1 MCKSM
6 PAINYGQLLPYTE
19 SLANIVTI
27 HEPQF
32 NTPIWLEI
40 PRADAKDLTIY
51 QIKELGLNPT
61 EIDIQSVTRDGI
73 RPWVAIEASVLGLN
87 KNLDI
92 VHPHERAG
100 HLILREMLKGG
111 NFGHQY
117 NYKGKSAFSCFA
129 QQIVYNLRY
138 IFEFPSEPISR
149 PFSLVWDY
157 IKKRTV

>member
-32 NTPIWLEI
+32 NTPIWLEM

-73 RPWVAIEASVLGLN
+73 RPWVAIEASVLDMTPGFHMMQITFTNIVLN
-87 KNLDI
+87 VYQSYYFSYMAQIDDPAKPYI
-92 VHPHERAG
+92 YMERTD
-100 HLILREMLKGG
+100 
-111 NFGHQY
+111 N
-117 NYKGKSAFSCFA
+117 
-129 QQIVYNLRY
+129 
-138 IFEFPSEPISR
+138 
-149 PFSLVWDY
+149 
-157 IKKRTV
+157 T

>member
-32 NTPIWLEI
+32 NTPIWLEM

-73 RPWVAIEASVLGLN
+73 RPWVAIEASVLDMTPGFHMIQFTFTNTVLN
-87 KNLDI
+87 AYQSYYFSYMAQIDDPAKPYI
-92 VHPHERAG
+92 YMERTD
-100 HLILREMLKGG
+100 
-111 NFGHQY
+111 N
-117 NYKGKSAFSCFA
+117 
-129 QQIVYNLRY
+129 
-138 IFEFPSEPISR
+138 
-149 PFSLVWDY
+149 
-157 IKKRTV
+157 T

>member
-32 NTPIWLEI
+32 NTPIWLEM

-73 RPWVAIEASVLGLN
+73 RPWVAIEASVLDMTPGFHMIQITFTNTVLN
-87 KNLDI
+87 VYQSYYFSYMAQIDDPAKPYI
-92 VHPHERAG
+92 YMERTD
-100 HLILREMLKGG
+100 
-111 NFGHQY
+111 N
-117 NYKGKSAFSCFA
+117 
-129 QQIVYNLRY
+129 
-138 IFEFPSEPISR
+138 
-149 PFSLVWDY
+149 
-157 IKKRTV
+157 T

>member
-1 MCKSM
+1 MHKSM

-32 NTPIWLEI
+32 NTPIWLEM

-73 RPWVAIEASVLGLN
+73 RPWVAIEASVLDMTPGFHMIQITFTNTVLN
-87 KNLDI
+87 VYQSYYFSYMAQIDDPAKPYI
-92 VHPHERAG
+92 YMERTD
-100 HLILREMLKGG
+100 
-111 NFGHQY
+111 N
-117 NYKGKSAFSCFA
+117 
-129 QQIVYNLRY
+129 
-138 IFEFPSEPISR
+138 
-149 PFSLVWDY
+149 
-157 IKKRTV
+157 T

>member
-32 NTPIWLEI
+32 NTPIWLEM

-73 RPWVAIEASVLGLN
+73 RPWVAIEASVLDMTPGFHMIQIIFTNTVLN
-87 KNLDI
+87 VYQSYYFSYMAQIDDPAKPYI
-92 VHPHERAG
+92 YMERTD
-100 HLILREMLKGG
+100 
-111 NFGHQY
+111 N
-117 NYKGKSAFSCFA
+117 
-129 QQIVYNLRY
+129 
-138 IFEFPSEPISR
+138 
-149 PFSLVWDY
+149 
-157 IKKRTV
+157 T

>member
-1 MCKSM
+1 MHKSM

-32 NTPIWLEI
+32 NTPIWLEM

-73 RPWVAIEASVLGLN
+73 RPWVAIEASVLDMTPGFHMIQIIFTNTVLN
-87 KNLDI
+87 VYQSYYFSYMAQIDDPAKPYI
-92 VHPHERAG
+92 YMERTD
-100 HLILREMLKGG
+100 
-111 NFGHQY
+111 N
-117 NYKGKSAFSCFA
+117 
-129 QQIVYNLRY
+129 
-138 IFEFPSEPISR
+138 
-149 PFSLVWDY
+149 
-157 IKKRTV
+157 T

>member
-1 MCKSM
+1 MHETM

-32 NTPIWLEI
+32 NTPIWLEM

-73 RPWVAIEASVLGLN
+73 RPWVAIEASVLDMTPGFHMIQITFTNTVLN
-87 KNLDI
+87 VYQSYYFSYMAQIDDPAKPYI
-92 VHPHERAG
+92 YMERTD
-100 HLILREMLKGG
+100 
-111 NFGHQY
+111 N
-117 NYKGKSAFSCFA
+117 
-129 QQIVYNLRY
+129 
-138 IFEFPSEPISR
+138 
-149 PFSLVWDY
+149 
-157 IKKRTV
+157 T

>member
-73 RPWVAIEASVLGLN
+73 RPWVAIEASVLDMTPGFHMIQFTFTNTVLN
-87 KNLDI
+87 AYQSYYFSYMAQIDDPAKPYI
-92 VHPHERAG
+92 YMERTD
-100 HLILREMLKGG
+100 
-111 NFGHQY
+111 N
-117 NYKGKSAFSCFA
+117 
-129 QQIVYNLRY
+129 
-138 IFEFPSEPISR
+138 
-149 PFSLVWDY
+149 
-157 IKKRTV
+157 T

>member
-1 MCKSM
+1 M

-32 NTPIWLEI
+32 NTPIWLEM

-73 RPWVAIEASVLGLN
+73 RPWVAIEASVLDMTPGFHMIQITFTNTILN
-87 KNLDI
+87 VYQSYYFSYMAQIDDPAKPYI
-92 VHPHERAG
+92 YMERTD
-100 HLILREMLKGG
+100 
-111 NFGHQY
+111 N
-117 NYKGKSAFSCFA
+117 
-129 QQIVYNLRY
+129 
-138 IFEFPSEPISR
+138 
-149 PFSLVWDY
+149 
-157 IKKRTV
+157 T

>member
-1 MCKSM
+1 MHKSM

-32 NTPIWLEI
+32 NTPIWLEM

-73 RPWVAIEASVLGLN
+73 RPWVAIEATVLDMTPGFHMIQFTFTNTVLN
-87 KNLDI
+87 AYQSYYFSYMAQIDDPAKPYI
-92 VHPHERAG
+92 YMERTD
-100 HLILREMLKGG
+100 
-111 NFGHQY
+111 N
-117 NYKGKSAFSCFA
+117 
-129 QQIVYNLRY
+129 
-138 IFEFPSEPISR
+138 
-149 PFSLVWDY
+149 
-157 IKKRTV
+157 T

>member
-1 MCKSM
+1 M

-32 NTPIWLEI
+32 NTPIWLEM

-73 RPWVAIEASVLGLN
+73 RPWVAIEASVLDMTPGFHMIQIIFTNTVLN
-87 KNLDI
+87 VYQSYYFSYMAQIDDPAKPYI
-92 VHPHERAG
+92 YMERTD
-100 HLILREMLKGG
+100 
-111 NFGHQY
+111 N
-117 NYKGKSAFSCFA
+117 
-129 QQIVYNLRY
+129 
-138 IFEFPSEPISR
+138 
-149 PFSLVWDY
+149 
-157 IKKRTV
+157 T

>member
-1 MCKSM
+1 MHKSM

-32 NTPIWLEI
+32 NTPVWLEM

-73 RPWVAIEASVLGLN
+73 RPWIAIEASVLDMTHGFHMIQFTFTNTVLN
-87 KNLDI
+87 VYQSYYFSYMAQIDDPAKPYI
-92 VHPHERAG
+92 YMERTD
-100 HLILREMLKGG
+100 
-111 NFGHQY
+111 N
-117 NYKGKSAFSCFA
+117 
-129 QQIVYNLRY
+129 
-138 IFEFPSEPISR
+138 
-149 PFSLVWDY
+149 
-157 IKKRTV
+157 T